1 MANTFDLRPAEAAAR
16 EAQMLADAYVVDS
29 NEMAEA
35 AGEDLKKLSAE
46 YKRVEEI
53 RFSITRPLDETKKA
67 AIAAFKPYLDKIKTA
82 DDAIRGELN
91 RWLLEERQRQQEEE
105 ARAAREE
112 AERQAKLE
120 EDRRAAE
127 LAFDEAAAAGSME
140 EAEAALEKVDELHE
154 REEMDMVAPAQ
165 NVVAAQKVGGIS
177 QRSTYKVKSIDLLE
191 LVKAAA
197 ANPDL
202 LVYLQPDKVQI
213 NKEVRA
219 MRERFKVP
227 GIATEEA
234 FGLSVRS

>member
-16 EAQMLADAYVVDS
+16 EAQILADAYTIDS
-29 NEMAEA
+29 NEVAEA

-46 YKRVEEI
+46 YKRVEEM
-53 RFSITRPLDETKKA
+53 RFSITRPLDEAKKQ
-67 AIAAFKPYLDKIKTA
+67 AIASFKPYLEKIKSA

-91 RWLLEERQRQQEEE
+91 RWLLAEKRRQREEE
-105 ARAAREE
+105 ERAARAE

-120 EDRRAAE
+120 EERRAAE
-127 LAFDEAAAAGSME
+127 EAFDKAGLDGDDSA
-140 EAEAALEKVDELHE
+140 AEAALNKIDELHE
-154 REEMDMVAPAQ
+154 AEELAMISPAQ
-165 NVVAAQKVGGIS
+165 DVVSAQKVGGVS
-177 QRSTYKVKSIDLLE
+177 QRSTYKVKNINLHE

-197 ANPDL
+197 ADPDL
-202 LVYLQPDKVQI
+202 LVYLVPNNVQI

-227 GIATEEA
+227 GITTEES